1 MQCPA
6 CRKPSL
12 QARRDKQSF
21 LEVDTCLE
29 CQGIWFDVGEL
40 RELYHSSDLRQQL
53 LPDARRERP
62 QLTYQLSSN
71 TRGCPRCHKH
81 MDGHHIGDVVVDIC
95 SSCQGMWLDH
105 GELFR
110 LTQMYKNEGFAQD
123 CQVTEEIREGLKTRS
138 GPVSLLQESL
148 LMLYGL
154 LRSFLGQPLR

>member
-6 CRKPSL
+6 CKKPGL
-12 QARRDKQSF
+12 QARRDQQTA

-40 RELYHSSDLRQQL
+40 
-53 LPDARRERP
+53 
-62 QLTYQLSSN
+62 
-71 TRGCPRCHKH
+71 
-81 MDGHHIGDVVVDIC
+81 
-95 SSCQGMWLDH
+95 
-105 GELFR
+105 FR
-110 LTQMYKNEGFAQD
+110 LTQMSKNEGFAQD

-138 GPVSLLQESL
+138 GPASLLQESL